1 MHVNAG
7 ERRGTDEDR
16 QLLADEKMKKA
27 QQMLN
32 DNAYQDKKQEITNNV
47 SGCMN
52 QLIRQTKNSQRR
64 ATTIFYDMY
73 RKLEIGILTC

>member
-7 ERRGTDEDR
+7 ERRGPDEDR

-32 DNAYQDKKQEITNNV
+32 DNAYQDKKQEILSRKRKRKKWMSFLLRAPCV
-47 SGCMN
+47 RKELPVAGP
-52 QLIRQTKNSQRR
+52 LHVKRR
-64 ATTIFYDMY
+64 ITE
-73 RKLEIGILTC
+73 RS